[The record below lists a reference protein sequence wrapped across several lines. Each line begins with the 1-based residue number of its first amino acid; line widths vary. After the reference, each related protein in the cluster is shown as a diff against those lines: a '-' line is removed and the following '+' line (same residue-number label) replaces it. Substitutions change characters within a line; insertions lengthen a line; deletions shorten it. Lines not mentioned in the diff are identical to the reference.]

1 MIAAATPRPTRRARI
16 TIGAATLLVGLGAGL
31 APGARAAEPTI
42 TVVVR
47 LDPDTTLEP
56 QAALAS
62 VGGDLGIEY
71 PQVAVDGFTARIPA
85 SQVEALRSVPG
96 VIEVTTE
103 VAVDTTPLS
112 EPVALAADA
121 ATSAFVAGDFAHQ
134 ESGPSH
140 AALDLPALAE
150 VTRADDAWRTTRGQG
165 IDIALIDTG
174 VAPVAGLG
182 PVIDGPDVS
191 FDAGD
196 PNVAHLDG
204 YGHGTHLAGIINGD
218 TPGATGLAP
227 GSRIVNVKA
236 GSANGAVDVSQV
248 IAAIDWVSQHRLD
261 PGLNVRVLVLA
272 FGTDGVQPY
281 ALDPLAHA
289 VENAWRRGLVVVVA
303 AGNAGQGTVSL
314 NNPAIDPYV
323 IAVGASETNGTVTTA
338 DDTLAPFTNR
348 GSAVRGVDLVAPG
361 RSIESL
367 RVPGSRID
375 RDHPEGRV
383 GEAGFRRSGTSQ
395 AAAVV
400 GAAAA
405 LVLEDRP
412 TLNPDQVK
420 DLLVRTARPLPN
432 TPDALQGGGVVD
444 IARAV
449 KRDARSVTTTRQL
462 FPPSTG
468 LGSLEAARGSLHVMA
483 PDGTVLTGEQT
494 VVGPWNGTSWS
505 GTSWSGT
512 SWSGGSWS
520 GTSWSGTS
528 WSGGSWSGTSWSGTS
543 WSGTSWSGTSWSGTS
558 WSGTSW
564 SGTSWSG
571 TSWSGTSWS
580 GTSWSGTS
588 WSAAGT

>member
-1 MIAAATPRPTRRARI
+1 MDSVATPRSRRVR
-16 TIGAATLLVGLGAGL
+16 TTMGAAFVLLGFGAGL
-31 APGARAAEPTI
+31 APDAQATEPTVS
-42 TVVVR
+42 VVVR
-47 LDPDTTLEP
+47 LDPE
-56 QAALAS
+56 AALQPQDAVAA
-62 VGGDLGIEY
+62 VGGTVGLEY
-71 PQVAVDGFTARIPA
+71 TQAAVDGFTARIPA
-85 SQVEALRSVPG
+85 AEIETLRSTPG

-103 VAVDTTPLS
+103 VAVDTTPAS
-112 EPVALAADA
+112 EPVALVASD
-121 ATSAFVAGDFAHQ
+121 TISSFVSGDFAHQ

-150 VTRADDAWRTTRGQG
+150 VTRADDAWRTTRGRG
-165 IDIALIDTG
+165 IDVALVDTG
-174 VAPVAGLG
+174 VTPVAGLG
-182 PVIDGPDVS
+182 PVLDGPDVS

-227 GSRIVNVKA
+227 GSRIVNIKA
-236 GSANGAVDVSQV
+236 GAANGAVDVSQV
-248 IAAIDWVSQHRLD
+248 IAAIDWATQHRRD
-261 PGLNVRVLVLA
+261 PGVNIRVLVLA
-272 FGTDGVQPY
+272 FGTDGVQTY
-281 ALDPLAHA
+281 NLDPLAHA
-289 VENAWRRGLVVVVA
+289 VENAWRAGIVVVVA

-348 GSAVRGVDLVAPG
+348 GSATRRVDLVAPG
-361 RSIESL
+361 RSIQSL
-367 RVPGSRID
+367 RVPGSQID
-375 RDHPEGRV
+375 IQHPEGRA
-383 GEAGFRRSGTSQ
+383 GDAGFRGSGTSQ
-395 AAAVV
+395 AAAIV

-420 DLLVRTARPLPN
+420 DILVRTARPLPN
-432 TPDALQGGGVVD
+432 TPESLQGGGVVD
-444 IARAV
+444 VARAV
-449 KRDARSVTTTRQL
+449 KRDARSVNATRQT

-468 LGSLEAARGSLHVMA
+468 LGSLEAARGSLHVVA
-483 PDGTVLTGEQT
+483 PNGTVLVGEQT

-588 WSAAGT
+588 WSGAGT